1 MVLDYTLI
9 GRRIKEIRL
18 KNSLTQEKLAERCN
32 LSASY
37 ISLVETANRE
47 ASLESLVSLA
57 NNLGV
62 TVNEFLK
69 GYQINDVITYNS
81 DFALLIDD
89 CNCYERQIIYDVVA
103 NTKKSLQDNNHLYYM
118 SKS

>member
-18 KNSLTQEKLAERCN
+18 KNSLTQEKLAEKCN

-47 ASLESLVSLA
+47 ASLESLVNLA
-57 NNLGV
+57 NSLGV
-62 TVNEFLK
+62 TANDFLK
-69 GYQINDVITYNS
+69 GYQINDVVTYNS

-89 CNCYERQIIYDVVA
+89 CSCYERQVIYNIAA
-103 NTKKSLQDNNHLYYM
+103 NTKKSLRDNNHLYYM
-118 SKS
+118 SNF